1 MKAYHNMTAKK
12 AVEELKSNLK
22 TGLSTEEARARLEK
36 HGKNELDEKKK
47 KNIFVKFI
55 EQFNDFMIIILLAAA
70 AVSFFTSIMQG
81 DADITE
87 PVIIL
92 AIVVLNA
99 LLGVI
104 QEKRAEKSLEAL
116 KKLSSPQ
123 ACVLRSGNELN
134 INASNVV
141 PGDILIVSAGDLVA
155 ADCRLISSNNLTV
168 DESALTG
175 ESLNTEKDAEIILD
189 EFAPLGD
196 RKNLL
201 LASTSVTSGKGVA
214 VVTGTGM
221 NTEVGHIATM
231 LLTDEDEQTPLQKK
245 LADTGKTLGIAA
257 LFICLVI
264 FVVGLFLHL
273 PPFDMFMTA
282 VSLAVAAIPEGLP
295 AIVTIMLAIG
305 VMRMSKHNAII
316 RNLPSVETLGGA
328 SVICSDKTGTLTQNK
343 MTVSVTYTQDE
354 KNLFKLCAMCCDS
367 HDGHKNPTE
376 SALLNAAKEHGFDKN
391 ELDKRYRRVDEI
403 PFDSVRK
410 RMTTLHHDIKGYKTI
425 VKGAVEFVLPL
436 CKNVHNGS
444 GIIPLS
450 TQNRRKILSENT
462 KMTSE
467 GLRVIA
473 VCFRDDSA
481 KGEINENNM
490 VFMGLIGI
498 EDPPRREALTAV
510 EQCKKAGIRP
520 VMITGDH
527 AGTALS
533 IARRIGIARLSS
545 EVMTGEE
552 LDKITDD
559 ELMRSISKYSVFAR
573 VTPSHKMKIVKALK
587 ANGEVVAMTGDGVN
601 DAPALCAADIG
612 CSMGI
617 TGTDVAKSASDMVLT
632 DDNFATIVYAV
643 REGRSIFANIKKAVQ
658 FLLSSNIGEILTVF
672 GGIIFT
678 QVSPLTAIQLL
689 WVNLVTDS
697 LPAIA
702 LGLDAPEKDIM
713 ERKPRSPKK
722 GLFADGLWASI
733 IFEGLMIGALALL
746 AFSIGT
752 NLFGDIITGRTM
764 AFAVLSISQLVHA
777 FNMRSEHSVIKA
789 GLFKNPYL
797 VISFIVGIILE
808 ISVISVPKLAAI
820 FGVVPLGFFGWCTVG
835 ILSVMPLVIVEL
847 QKLISFAVRI
857 DRQKDR

>member
-1 MKAYHNMTAKK
+1 MEIYHNKTIKETA
-12 AVEELKSNLK
+12 AALKTDIK
-22 TGLSTEEARARLEK
+22 TGLTTEEAKRRLGAY
-36 HGKNELDEKKK
+36 GKNELIHKKK
-47 KNIFVKFI
+47 KNIFIKFL

-70 AVSFFTSIMQG
+70 AISFVTSIMQG

-116 KKLSSPQ
+116 KKLSSPH
-123 ACVLRSGNELN
+123 ACVLRSGNALN
-134 INASNVV
+134 INAANVV
-141 PGDILIVSAGDLVA
+141 PGDILIISAGDLVA
-155 ADCRLISSNNLTV
+155 ADCRLISANNLTI
-168 DESALTG
+168 DESSLTG
-175 ESLNTEKDAEIILD
+175 ESMSSEKEADVVLD

-196 RKNLL
+196 RKNII
-201 LASTSVTSGKGVA
+201 LASTSVTGGKGIA
-214 VVTGTGM
+214 IVTGTGM
-221 NTEVGHIATM
+221 NTEVGHIANM
-231 LLTDEDEQTPLQKK
+231 LLTDETEQTPLQKK
-245 LADTGKTLGIAA
+245 LADTGKTLGITA

-264 FVVGLFLHL
+264 FIVGLFQHL

-305 VMRMSKHNAII
+305 VMRMSKHNAIV
-316 RNLPSVETLGGA
+316 RNLPSVETLGSA

-343 MTVSVTYTQDE
+343 MTVTTVYTQDE
-354 KNLFKLCAMCCDS
+354 KMLYRLCMMCCDN
-367 HDGHKNPTE
+367 DEGHKSPTE
-376 SALLNAAKEHGFDKN
+376 SALLAAAKKQGFDK
-391 ELDKRYRRVDEI
+391 ESLDKKYRRIDEI
-403 PFDSVRK
+403 PFDSTRK
-410 RMTTLHHDIKGYKTI
+410 RMTTMHRDIKGYKTI
-425 VKGAVEFVLPL
+425 VKGAVEFMLPL
-436 CKNVHNGS
+436 CTSVYNGQKAVS
-444 GIIPLS
+444 MS
-450 TQNRRKILSENT
+450 AQSRKKILAENT
-462 KMTSE
+462 KMTAE

-473 VCFRDDSA
+473 VCYRDDYLKA
-481 KGEINENNM
+481 PINEDNM
-490 VFMGLIGI
+490 IFIGLVGI
-498 EDPPRREALTAV
+498 EDPPRPEAADAV
-510 EQCKKAGIRP
+510 ARCKKAGIRP

-533 IARRIGIARLSS
+533 IARRIGIANGTA
-545 EVMTGEE
+545 EVMTGETLEKISDNE
-552 LDKITDD
+552 LARTIN
-559 ELMRSISKYSVFAR
+559 RYSVFAR

-587 ANGEVVAMTGDGVN
+587 ANGEIVAMTGDGVN
-601 DAPALCAADIG
+601 DAPALSAADIG

-672 GGIIFT
+672 SGIMFGWS
-678 QVSPLTAIQLL
+678 SPLTAIQLL

-713 ERKPRSPKK
+713 EKKPRSPKK
-722 GLFADGLWASI
+722 GLFADGLWAAI

-746 AFSIGT
+746 AFSIGANVLGT
-752 NLFGDIITGRTM
+752 LTTGRTM

-777 FNMRSEHSVIKA
+777 FNMRSEHSVFKA

-797 VISFIVGIILE
+797 VLSLIAGLMLE
-808 ISVISVPKLAAI
+808 VSVISIPKLAVI
-820 FGVVPLGFFGWCTVG
+820 FGVVPLGFTGWSIVAA
-835 ILSVMPLVIVEL
+835 LSLMPLVIVEL
-847 QKLISFAVRI
+847 QKKVTSMIHI
-857 DRQKDR
+857 DR

>member
-1 MKAYHNMTAKK
+1 MEIYHNKTIKETAE
-12 AVEELKSNLK
+12 ALETDIK
-22 TGLSTEEARARLEK
+22 TGLTTEEAKRRLGAY
-36 HGKNELDEKKK
+36 GKNELVHKKK
-47 KNIFVKFI
+47 KNIFIKFL

-70 AVSFFTSIMQG
+70 AISFVTSIMQG
-81 DADITE
+81 SADITE

-104 QEKRAEKSLEAL
+104 QEKRAEKSLEEL
-116 KKLSSPQ
+116 KKLSSPH
-123 ACVLRSGNELN
+123 ACVLRSGNALN
-134 INASNVV
+134 INAANVV
-141 PGDILIVSAGDLVA
+141 PGDILIISAGDLVA
-155 ADCRLISSNNLTV
+155 ADCRLISANNLTI
-168 DESALTG
+168 DESSLTG
-175 ESLNTEKDAEIILD
+175 ESMSSEKEADIVLD

-196 RKNLL
+196 RKNII
-201 LASTSVTSGKGVA
+201 LASTSVTGGKGTA
-214 VVTGTGM
+214 IVTGTGM
-221 NTEVGHIATM
+221 NTEVGHIANM
-231 LLTDEDEQTPLQKK
+231 LLTDETEQTPLQKK

-264 FVVGLFLHL
+264 FIVGLFQHL

-305 VMRMSKHNAII
+305 VMRMSKHNAIV
-316 RNLPSVETLGGA
+316 RNLPSVETLGSA

-343 MTVSVTYTQDE
+343 MTVTTVYTQDE
-354 KNLFKLCAMCCDS
+354 KMLYRLCMMCCDN
-367 HDGHKNPTE
+367 DEGHKSPTE
-376 SALLNAAKEHGFDKN
+376 SALIDAAKKQGFDK
-391 ELDKRYRRVDEI
+391 ESLDKKYRRIDEI
-403 PFDSVRK
+403 PFDSTRK
-410 RMTTLHHDIKGYKTI
+410 RMTTMHRDIKGYKTI

-436 CKNVHNGS
+436 CKSMYNGQKVVT
-444 GIIPLS
+444 LS
-450 TQNRRKILSENT
+450 TQGRKKIISENS
-462 KMTSE
+462 KMTAE

-473 VCFRDDSA
+473 VCYRDDYLKA
-481 KGEINENNM
+481 PINEDNM
-490 VFMGLIGI
+490 IFIGLVGI
-498 EDPPRREALTAV
+498 EDPPRPEATDAV
-510 EQCKKAGIRP
+510 ARCKKAGIRP

-533 IARRIGIARLSS
+533 IARRIGIANGTG
-545 EVMTGEE
+545 EVMTGETLEKISDNE
-552 LDKITDD
+552 LARTIN
-559 ELMRSISKYSVFAR
+559 RYSVFAR

-587 ANGEVVAMTGDGVN
+587 ANGEIVAMTGDGVN
-601 DAPALCAADIG
+601 DAPALSAADIG

-672 GGIIFT
+672 SGIMFGWS
-678 QVSPLTAIQLL
+678 SPLTAIQLL

-702 LGLDAPEKDIM
+702 LGLDTPEKDIM
-713 ERKPRSPKK
+713 EKKPRSPKK
-722 GLFADGLWASI
+722 GLFADGLWAAI

-746 AFSIGT
+746 AFSIGVNVLG
-752 NLFGDIITGRTM
+752 NLTTGRTM

-777 FNMRSEHSVIKA
+777 FNMRSEHSVFRA

-797 VISFIVGIILE
+797 VLSLIAGLMLE
-808 ISVISVPKLAAI
+808 VSVISIPKLAVI
-820 FGVVPLGFFGWCTVG
+820 FGVVPLGFIGWG
-835 ILSVMPLVIVEL
+835 IVAVLSVMPLVIVEL
-847 QKLISFAVRI
+847 QKKVTSLIHI
-857 DRQKDR
+857 DRHQSK

>member
-1 MKAYHNMTAKK
+1 MEIYHNKTIKETAE
-12 AVEELKSNLK
+12 ALKTDIK
-22 TGLSTEEARARLEK
+22 TGLTTEEAKKRLSTY
-36 HGKNELDEKKK
+36 GKNELIQKKK

-70 AVSFFTSIMQG
+70 AVSFITSIMQG
-81 DADITE
+81 DADVTE

-116 KKLSSPQ
+116 KKLSSPH
-123 ACVLRSGNELN
+123 ACVLRSGNTLT
-134 INASNVV
+134 INASSVV
-141 PGDILIVSAGDLVA
+141 PGDILIISAGDLVA
-155 ADCRLISSNNLTV
+155 ADCRLVSSNNLTI
-168 DESALTG
+168 DESSLTG
-175 ESLNTEKDAEIILD
+175 ESLSSEKEADAVLA

-196 RKNLL
+196 RKNII
-201 LASTSVTSGKGVA
+201 LASTSVTGGKGTA
-214 VVTGTGM
+214 IVTGTGM
-221 NTEVGHIATM
+221 NTEVGHIANM
-231 LLTDEDEQTPLQKK
+231 LLTDEAEQTPLQKK

-264 FVVGLFLHL
+264 FIVGLFQHL

-305 VMRMSKHNAII
+305 VMRMSKHNAIV
-316 RNLPSVETLGGA
+316 RNLPSVETLGSA

-343 MTVSVTYTQDE
+343 MTVARVYTQDE
-354 KNLFKLCAMCCDS
+354 KMLYRLCTMCCDN
-367 HDGHKNPTE
+367 DEGHKSPTE
-376 SALLNAAKEHGFDKN
+376 NALLAAAKKQGFDKAS
-391 ELDKRYRRVDEI
+391 LDKKYRRIDEI
-403 PFDSVRK
+403 PFDSTRK
-410 RMTTLHHDIKGYKTI
+410 RMTTMHRDIKGYKTI
-425 VKGAVEFVLPL
+425 VKGALEFVLPL
-436 CKNVHNGS
+436 CQNMYNGQKAVS
-444 GIIPLS
+444 LS
-450 TQNRRKILSENT
+450 AQGRKKIMAENAR
-462 KMTSE
+462 MTAD

-473 VCFRDDSA
+473 VCYRDDYL
-481 KGEINENNM
+481 KTPINENNM
-490 VFMGLIGI
+490 IFIGLIGI
-498 EDPPRREALTAV
+498 EDPPRSEAADAV
-510 EQCKKAGIRP
+510 AKCKKAGIRP

-533 IARRIGIARLSS
+533 IAKRIGIADDKS
-545 EVMTGEE
+545 EVMTGETLEKISDSE
-552 LDKITDD
+552 LACTIG
-559 ELMRSISKYSVFAR
+559 KYSVFAR

-587 ANGEVVAMTGDGVN
+587 ANGEIVAMTGDGVN
-601 DAPALCAADIG
+601 DAPALSAADIG

-672 GGIIFT
+672 SGIMFGWS
-678 QVSPLTAIQLL
+678 SPLTAIQLL

-702 LGLDAPEKDIM
+702 LGLDLPDKDIM
-713 ERKPRSPKK
+713 EKKPRSPKK
-722 GLFADGLWASI
+722 GLFADGLWAAI

-746 AFSIGT
+746 AFSIGA
-752 NLFGDIITGRTM
+752 NVLGDLTTGRTM

-777 FNMRSEHSVIKA
+777 FNMRSEHSVFKA

-797 VISFIVGIILE
+797 VLSLIAGLVLE
-808 ISVISVPKLAAI
+808 VSVISIPKLSAV
-820 FGVVPLGFFGWCTVG
+820 FGVVPLGFTGWFIVAV
-835 ILSVMPLVIVEL
+835 LSLMPLAIVEL
-847 QKLISFAVRI
+847 QKLVTALIHIGR
-857 DRQKDR
+857 

>member
-1 MKAYHNMTAKK
+1 MENYHNKTVKETMSLLDTDT
-12 AVEELKSNLK
+12 K
-22 TGLSTEEARARLEK
+22 TGLTIDEARRRIK
-36 HGKNELDEKKK
+36 VYGKNELKQKKK
-47 KNIFVKFI
+47 KNIFIKFL

-70 AVSFFTSIMQG
+70 AVSFITSIMQG

-92 AIVVLNA
+92 AIVILNA

-116 KKLSSPQ
+116 KKLSSPH
-123 ACVLRSGNELN
+123 ACVMRSGNI
-134 INASNVV
+134 INVNAANVV
-141 PGDILIVSAGDLVA
+141 PGDILIISAGDLVA
-155 ADCRLISSNNLTV
+155 ADCRLITSNNLTI
-168 DESALTG
+168 DESSLTG
-175 ESLNTEKDAEIILD
+175 ESMAVEKEADVILD

-196 RKNLL
+196 RKNII
-201 LASTSVTSGKGVA
+201 LASTSVIGGKGA
-214 VVTGTGM
+214 AIVTGTGM
-221 NTEVGHIATM
+221 NTEVGHIANM

-257 LFICLVI
+257 LGICLVI
-264 FVVGLFLHL
+264 FIIGLFRHL

-316 RNLPSVETLGGA
+316 RNLPSVETLGSA

-343 MTVSVTYTQDE
+343 MTVTGVYTQDE
-354 KNLFKLCAMCCDS
+354 KMLYRLCMMCCDN
-367 HDGHKNPTE
+367 DEGHISPTE
-376 SALLNAAKEHGFDKN
+376 NALMTAAKKQGFDKDI
-391 ELDKRYRRVDEI
+391 LDKKYRRIEEI
-403 PFDSVRK
+403 PFDSTRK
-410 RMTTLHHDIKGYKTI
+410 RMTTMHRDIKGYKTI

-436 CKNVHNGS
+436 CRNVYNGQKAVS
-444 GIIPLS
+444 LS
-450 TQNRRKILSENT
+450 AHGRNKILSENA
-462 KMTSE
+462 KMTSG

-473 VCFRDDSA
+473 VCYRDDYLKSP
-481 KGEINENNM
+481 INENNM
-490 VFMGLIGI
+490 TFLGLIGI
-498 EDPPRREALTAV
+498 EDPPREEAAISV
-510 EQCKKAGIRP
+510 EKCKKAGIRP

-533 IARRIGIARLSS
+533 IAKRIGIASDKS
-545 EVMTGEE
+545 EVMTGEALEKISDTE
-552 LDKITDD
+552 LEKTIN
-559 ELMRSISKYSVFAR
+559 RYSVFAR

-587 ANGEVVAMTGDGVN
+587 SNGEIVAMTGDGVN
-601 DAPALCAADIG
+601 DAPALSAADIG
-612 CSMGI
+612 CSMGMS
-617 TGTDVAKSASDMVLT
+617 GTDVAKSASDMVLT

-643 REGRSIFANIKKAVQ
+643 HEGRSIFANIKKAVQ

-672 GGIIFT
+672 TGIIFGWS
-678 QVSPLTAIQLL
+678 SPLTAIQLL

-702 LGLDAPEKDIM
+702 LGLDTPEKDIM
-713 ERKPRSPKK
+713 QKPPRSPEK
-722 GLFADGLWASI
+722 GLFADGLWAAI
-733 IFEGLMIGALALL
+733 VLEGLMIGALALL

-752 NLFGDIITGRTM
+752 NVFGNLTTGRTM

-797 VISFIVGIILE
+797 VLSLAAGLFLE
-808 ISVISVPKLAAI
+808 VSVISVPKLAVI
-820 FGVVPLGFFGWCTVG
+820 FGVTPLGFFTWLIVAV
-835 ILSVMPLVIVEL
+835 LSVMPLIIVEL
-847 QKLISFAVRI
+847 QKFVTSLFY
-857 DRQKDR
+857 KKN

>member
-1 MKAYHNMTAKK
+1 MEIYHNKTIKETAE
-12 AVEELKSNLK
+12 ALETDIK
-22 TGLSTEEARARLEK
+22 TGLTTEEAKRRLGAY
-36 HGKNELDEKKK
+36 GKNELVHKKK
-47 KNIFVKFI
+47 KNIFIKFL

-70 AVSFFTSIMQG
+70 AISFVTSIMQG
-81 DADITE
+81 SADITE

-104 QEKRAEKSLEAL
+104 QEKRAEKSLEEL
-116 KKLSSPQ
+116 KKLSSPH
-123 ACVLRSGNELN
+123 ACVLRSGNALN
-134 INASNVV
+134 INAANVV
-141 PGDILIVSAGDLVA
+141 PGDILIISAGDLVA
-155 ADCRLISSNNLTV
+155 ADCRLISANNLTI
-168 DESALTG
+168 DESSLTG
-175 ESLNTEKDAEIILD
+175 ESMSSEKEADIVLD

-196 RKNLL
+196 RKNII
-201 LASTSVTSGKGVA
+201 LASTSVTCGKGTA
-214 VVTGTGM
+214 IVTGTGM
-221 NTEVGHIATM
+221 NTEVGHIANM
-231 LLTDEDEQTPLQKK
+231 LLTDETEQTPLQKK

-264 FVVGLFLHL
+264 FIVGLFQHL

-305 VMRMSKHNAII
+305 VMRMSKHNAIV
-316 RNLPSVETLGGA
+316 RNLPSVETLGSA

-343 MTVSVTYTQDE
+343 MTVTTVYTQDV
-354 KNLFKLCAMCCDS
+354 KMLYRLCMMCCDN
-367 HDGHKNPTE
+367 DEGHKSPTE
-376 SALLNAAKEHGFDKN
+376 SALIDAAKKQGFDK
-391 ELDKRYRRVDEI
+391 ESLDKKYRRIDEI
-403 PFDSVRK
+403 PFDSTRK
-410 RMTTLHHDIKGYKTI
+410 RMTTMHRDIKGYKTI

-436 CKNVHNGS
+436 CKSMYNGQKVVT
-444 GIIPLS
+444 LS
-450 TQNRRKILSENT
+450 TQGRKKIISENS
-462 KMTSE
+462 KMTAE

-473 VCFRDDSA
+473 VCYRDDYLKA
-481 KGEINENNM
+481 PINEDNM
-490 VFMGLIGI
+490 IFIGLVGI
-498 EDPPRREALTAV
+498 EDPPRPEAADAV
-510 EQCKKAGIRP
+510 ARCKKAGIRP

-533 IARRIGIARLSS
+533 IARRIGIANGTG
-545 EVMTGEE
+545 EVMTGETLEKISDNE
-552 LDKITDD
+552 LARTIN
-559 ELMRSISKYSVFAR
+559 RYSVFAR

-587 ANGEVVAMTGDGVN
+587 ANGEIVAMTGDGVN
-601 DAPALCAADIG
+601 DAPALSAADIG

-672 GGIIFT
+672 SGIMFGWS
-678 QVSPLTAIQLL
+678 SPLTAIQLL

-702 LGLDAPEKDIM
+702 LGLDTPEKDIM
-713 ERKPRSPKK
+713 EKKPRSPKK
-722 GLFADGLWASI
+722 GLFADGLWAAI

-746 AFSIGT
+746 AFSIGVNVLG
-752 NLFGDIITGRTM
+752 NLTTGRTM

-777 FNMRSEHSVIKA
+777 FNMRSEHSVFRA

-797 VISFIVGIILE
+797 V
-808 ISVISVPKLAAI
+808 
-820 FGVVPLGFFGWCTVG
+820 
-835 ILSVMPLVIVEL
+835 LS
-847 QKLISFAVRI
+847 LIA
-857 DRQKDR
+857 